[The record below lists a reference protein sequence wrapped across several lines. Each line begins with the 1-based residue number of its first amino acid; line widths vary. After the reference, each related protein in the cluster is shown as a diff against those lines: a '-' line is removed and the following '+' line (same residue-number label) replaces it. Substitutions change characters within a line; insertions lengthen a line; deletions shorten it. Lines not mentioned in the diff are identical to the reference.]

1 MAGSKDSAENSA
13 ELICRIT
20 EKLESMAVPI
30 VQINFSIDEYR
41 KIFPQGTV
49 NTPIGEVKI
58 GKNQFLKLAEKDYG
72 KRQKLI
78 GAMYQTLSD
87 PIAIIQEEKENRRA
101 YIFIKSFNADDK
113 TGFIVSVVVK
123 IDDKMVAISTY
134 KRKKREVVSKIKKA
148 GVMAYEKG
156 HGTSLTNGINPPT

>member
-1 MAGSKDSAENSA
+1 MIGSKDSAEKFD
-13 ELICRIT
+13 ELLSRIT

-41 KIFPQGTV
+41 KIFPQGVV
-49 NTPIGEVKI
+49 NTPMGEVKI

-87 PIAIIQEEKENRRA
+87 PIVIIQEEKENRNA
-101 YIFIKSFNADDK
+101 YIFIKSFNSDNK
-113 TGFIVSVVVK
+113 TGFIVSVVVN
-123 IDDKMVAISTY
+123 IDGKMVAISTY

-148 GVMAYEKG
+148 GVMTYEKG
-156 HGTSLTNGINPPT
+156 HGTNLTNGINPPI